1 VTRAW
6 LVFSLA
12 LGGCSLLTDSY
23 ATNDFSGD
31 AYPIAVD
38 TSTGAII
45 VGMRQDNAPDRTA
58 VIDILSPLSL
68 VDPGPG
74 ETARLQSADML
85 VLGRDGAGM
94 LDLPRA
100 KLSADVLSLHPC
112 DEDMCAVGTA
122 ANQRAYDAVI
132 GANALAGDAVR
143 LRLHDDTI
151 FVLADVG
158 GDDHGRSY
166 ACDAVFPSPY
176 RGGGT
181 LVIAGT
187 EYTFANRRTTLQVCL
202 GDNPSA
208 TLQSQRGADVLLV
221 ASTGIGRTILG
232 ESAYE
237 RYRFAHAAD
246 AVPPPPLAQ
255 LPADQV
261 FLPSGPIDGKLV
273 TIPTFALVAA
283 SSSSPRAPCR
293 QVYASHLL
301 AQRNCDRST
310 AEECPCDSG
319 DFCAVPAVIEL
330 KPPAGLDV
338 LVISDDDPTLQAL
351 RTELRPDQPE
361 VDGLLGSDAM
371 RDVELDV
378 DYPHDRVLG
387 RCSDSRCS
395 TRPALPDVADRDQ
408 VLGCLAMPP
417 APITRTT
424 PPAK

>member
-1 VTRAW
+1 MSR
-6 LVFSLA
+6 SLA
-12 LGGCSLLTDSY
+12 AAALVVCGGCSLLTDSY

-31 AYPIAVD
+31 PYPIAVD
-38 TSTGAII
+38 TSTGAIL

-68 VDPGPG
+68 IDPGPG
-74 ETARLQSADML
+74 TTAQLQSGDMVL
-85 VLGRDGAGM
+85 LGRDGTGM
-94 LDLPRA
+94 LAQPRA
-100 KLSADVLSLHPC
+100 KFVGADILSLHPC
-112 DEDMCAVGTA
+112 DDDICVVGNATSE
-122 ANQRAYDAVI
+122 RAYDAVI

-143 LRLHDDTI
+143 LRLADDTI

-187 EYTFANRRTTLQVCL
+187 ELAFTGRRVMMQICL

-208 TLQSQRGADVLLV
+208 PLQSQRGADVLLV
-221 ASTGIGRTILG
+221 GSTGIGRTILG

-237 RYRFAHAAD
+237 RYRFAHAGD
-246 AVPPPPLAQ
+246 AVPPPPLTQ
-255 LPADQV
+255 LPADAV
-261 FLPSGPIDGKLV
+261 YLPSGPVAGRV
-273 TIPTFALVAA
+273 ATIPHFALVAA

-301 AQRNCDRST
+301 AQRDCEDGD
-310 AEECPCDSG
+310 ECPCDSG
-319 DFCAVPAVIEL
+319 DTFCAIPAVVEL
-330 KPPAGLDV
+330 QPTGGLSV

-361 VDGLLGSDAM
+361 VDGILGTDAI
-371 RDVELDV
+371 RDAELDI

-387 RCSDSRCS
+387 RCADDRCR

-417 APITRTT
+417 VP
-424 PPAK
+424 